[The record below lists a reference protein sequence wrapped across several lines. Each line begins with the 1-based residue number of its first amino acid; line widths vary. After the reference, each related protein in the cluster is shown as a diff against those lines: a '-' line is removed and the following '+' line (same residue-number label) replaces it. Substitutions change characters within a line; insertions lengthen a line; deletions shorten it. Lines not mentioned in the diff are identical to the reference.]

1 MCNFTTR
8 ISRIGAGNGASNRS
22 SRGIIKKMA
31 VSRRRAIVKVPAK
44 SFAVLQGKNR
54 RTSTVVR

>member
-1 MCNFTTR
+1 MCNLTIR

-22 SRGIIKKMA
+22 SRGSIKRMT
-31 VSRRRAIVKVPAK
+31 VLRRRALVKVPAK
-44 SFAVLQGKNR
+44 SFAVLQAKDR